1 MNSLIKKLGILLTT
15 FTFLLFGFFITAHA
29 NQALAHTLSG
39 NVSEASGTDIV
50 GAVVDVID
58 TTTSNNIGS
67 DTTDSSGNYS
77 VEVNSGTYDIEVTP
91 PGGSGFGSAI
101 APSRTISG
109 DTVVNFIL
117 VPAGPVILSG
127 HVYDRSGNA
136 VPNQTVRLGDSAGNT
151 TSTTTNSNGEYSLQ
165 VSPGTFRLDVTGD
178 NNPVTLEIPRRYEI
192 TKNGYSLTQST
203 TLDITI
209 PAKQVITHVQD
220 ASGNSIS
227 GIEITVVPPTGVSGG
242 GYSIGGGITNAFGS
256 SRYVS
261 PGLVTNQNG
270 DVTFWLL
277 PNEGGGNTYT
287 FTATP
292 PSGSNFLHTS
302 LSNVTI
308 ASDTTVTITLQQPV
322 ILSGHVY
329 DRSGN
334 AVPNQTVRLGD
345 SAGNTTSTTTNS
357 NGEYSLQVSPG
368 TFRLDVTGDNNP
380 VTLEIPRRYEIT
392 KNGYSLTQS
401 TTLDITIPAKQVITH
416 VQDASGNSISGIEI
430 TVVPPTGVSGG
441 GYSIGGGIT
450 NAFGSSRYVSPGLVT
465 NQNGDVTFWLLPNE
479 GGGNTYTFTAT
490 PPSGSIYSPF
500 NLNNVVV
507 VSDQTEIVSLQ
518 FIHDAP
524 VTTAN
529 LATQNADGTYSDP
542 TTVTLSA
549 TAAEGFT
556 IANTYY
562 TIDGGAQQ
570 TYSSPFQ
577 VSGDGQHAI
586 TFWSIDNVGVFENP
600 NEQIFT
606 INAVDQLTSLSP
618 ANIWI
623 GLKNSDDVGTRFDLK
638 AEVYKNSTEL
648 VSSGQLD
655 NVWGGSS
662 GFNNANLQTI
672 PFNTFSPVDF
682 PEGSTLSIKLYVRNA
697 CQGPTHNSGTA
708 RLWYDDAAANSRFDA
723 TIEGSNSNYYLR
735 NNFVLSTAVGIGP
748 KQKIDVQA
756 GSKCS
761 PFKTFGTWSITP

>member
-1 MNSLIKKLGILLTT
+1 M
-15 FTFLLFGFFITAHA
+15 
-29 NQALAHTLSG
+29 
-39 NVSEASGTDIV
+39 
-50 GAVVDVID
+50 
-58 TTTSNNIGS
+58 
-67 DTTDSSGNYS
+67 
-77 VEVNSGTYDIEVTP
+77 
-91 PGGSGFGSAI
+91 
-101 APSRTISG
+101 
-109 DTVVNFIL
+109 
-117 VPAGPVILSG
+117 
-127 HVYDRSGNA
+127 
-136 VPNQTVRLGDSAGNT
+136 
-151 TSTTTNSNGEYSLQ
+151 
-165 VSPGTFRLDVTGD
+165 
-178 NNPVTLEIPRRYEI
+178 
-192 TKNGYSLTQST
+192 
-203 TLDITI
+203 
-209 PAKQVITHVQD
+209 
-220 ASGNSIS
+220 
-227 GIEITVVPPTGVSGG
+227 
-242 GYSIGGGITNAFGS
+242 
-256 SRYVS
+256 
-261 PGLVTNQNG
+261 
-270 DVTFWLL
+270 
-277 PNEGGGNTYT
+277 
-287 FTATP
+287 
-292 PSGSNFLHTS
+292 
-302 LSNVTI
+302 
-308 ASDTTVTITLQQPV
+308 
-322 ILSGHVY
+322 
-329 DRSGN
+329 
-334 AVPNQTVRLGD
+334 
-345 SAGNTTSTTTNS
+345 
-357 NGEYSLQVSPG
+357 SPG

>member
-117 VPAGPVILSG
+117 VPAGPVILSGHVYDRSGNAVPNQTVRLGDSAGNTTSTTTNSNGEYSLQVSPGTFRLDVTGDNNPVTLEIPRRYEITKNGYSLTQSTTLDITIPAKQVITHVQDASGNSISGIEITVVPPTGVSGGGYSIGGGITNAFGSSRYVSPGLVTNQNGDVTFWLLPNEGGGNTYTFTATPPSGSNFLHISLSNVTIASDTTVTITLQQPVILSG

-490 PPSGSIYSPF
+490 PPSGSNF
-500 NLNNVVV
+500 L
-507 VSDQTEIVSLQ
+507 
-518 FIHDAP
+518 H
-524 VTTAN
+524 
-529 LATQNADGTYSDP
+529 
-542 TTVTLSA
+542 
-549 TAAEGFT
+549 
-556 IANTYY
+556 
-562 TIDGGAQQ
+562 
-570 TYSSPFQ
+570 
-577 VSGDGQHAI
+577 
-586 TFWSIDNVGVFENP
+586 
-600 NEQIFT
+600 
-606 INAVDQLTSLSP
+606 TSLS
-618 ANIWI
+618 
-623 GLKNSDDVGTRFDLK
+623 
-638 AEVYKNSTEL
+638 
-648 VSSGQLD
+648 
-655 NVWGGSS
+655 NV
-662 GFNNANLQTI
+662 TI
-672 PFNTFSPVDF
+672 AS
-682 PEGSTLSIKLYVRNA
+682 
-697 CQGPTHNSGTA
+697 
-708 RLWYDDAAANSRFDA
+708 
-723 TIEGSNSNYYLR
+723 
-735 NNFVLSTAVGIGP
+735 
-748 KQKIDVQA
+748 
-756 GSKCS
+756 
-761 PFKTFGTWSITP
+761 

>member
-368 TFRLDVTGDNNP
+368 TFRLDVTVDNNP

-490 PPSGSIYSPF
+490 PPSGSNFLHTS
-500 NLNNVVV
+500 LSNVTIA
-507 VSDQTEIVSLQ
+507 SD
-518 FIHDAP
+518 
-524 VTTAN
+524 
-529 LATQNADGTYSDP
+529 
-542 TTVTLSA
+542 TTVTITLQQPVILSGHVYDRSGNA
-549 TAAEGFT
+549 VPNQTVRLGDSAG
-556 IANTYY
+556 NT
-562 TIDGGAQQ
+562 TSTTTNSNGE
-570 TYSSPFQ
+570 YSLQ
-577 VSGDGQHAI
+577 VSPGTFRLDVTGDNNPVTLEIPRRYEI
-586 TFWSIDNVGVFENP
+586 TKNGYS
-600 NEQIFT
+600 
-606 INAVDQLTSLSP
+606 LTQ
-618 ANIWI
+618 
-623 GLKNSDDVGTRFDLK
+623 
-638 AEVYKNSTEL
+638 STT
-648 VSSGQLD
+648 LD
-655 NVWGGSS
+655 I
-662 GFNNANLQTI
+662 TI
-672 PFNTFSPVDF
+672 P
-682 PEGSTLSIKLYVRNA
+682 A
-697 CQGPTHNSGTA
+697 
-708 RLWYDDAAANSRFDA
+708 
-723 TIEGSNSNYYLR
+723 
-735 NNFVLSTAVGIGP
+735 
-748 KQKIDVQA
+748 KQVI
-756 GSKCS
+756 
-761 PFKTFGTWSITP
+761 

>member
-117 VPAGPVILSG
+117 VPAG
-127 HVYDRSGNA
+127 
-136 VPNQTVRLGDSAGNT
+136 
-151 TSTTTNSNGEYSLQ
+151 
-165 VSPGTFRLDVTGD
+165 
-178 NNPVTLEIPRRYEI
+178 
-192 TKNGYSLTQST
+192 
-203 TLDITI
+203 
-209 PAKQVITHVQD
+209 
-220 ASGNSIS
+220 
-227 GIEITVVPPTGVSGG
+227 
-242 GYSIGGGITNAFGS
+242 
-256 SRYVS
+256 
-261 PGLVTNQNG
+261 
-270 DVTFWLL
+270 
-277 PNEGGGNTYT
+277 
-287 FTATP
+287 
-292 PSGSNFLHTS
+292 
-302 LSNVTI
+302 
-308 ASDTTVTITLQQPV
+308 PV